1 MTRHISSIIVVFFLV
16 FQSLQAQDISK
27 LTVPTSPAFSIL
39 NHEPTAVM
47 RPTNAKS
54 IATDVLN
61 SFDKEGKLIMNLGLE
76 VAPYWL
82 KSNPRLT
89 RETYLH
95 PDMGQTFLQSLSLS
109 AATVKDSASGD
120 NKLSAG
126 FRFKLYNGE
135 PVTELEVASNELKTR
150 TTIVTVI
157 TGIKSVVGDEI
168 NTRQKA
174 IDAIVSALTRKKTP
188 QSIID
193 SLTIES
199 EVLAANYTDTNTGIK
214 DFLDQLLNDR
224 VEAYGELA
232 RKVSDLL
239 YERTGFIVEFAGAS
253 GFNTSKNNSVE
264 KIGFWGNISYSG
276 SPDNFF
282 TLTARYMFSNK
293 DSVLSNL
300 DVGIGFLKKSV
311 NYNISVEAIFRHY
324 RAEIRDRNINNLPI
338 KRIEKDFTS
347 RFAVQGSYI
356 ISKDVSVNISLGKDF
371 NSPFINRSGFF
382 SILGLNYSLFSKVPQ
397 NLK

>member
-1 MTRHISSIIVVFFLV
+1 MTRYISGIILGCFLI
-16 FQSLQAQDISK
+16 FQSLHAQDISK

-39 NHEPTAVM
+39 NYEPTAVM

-54 IATDVLN
+54 IATDILN
-61 SFDKEGKLIMNLGLE
+61 SFDKEGKLLMNLGLE

-82 KSNPRLT
+82 KSHPDLR

-95 PDMGQTFLQSLSLS
+95 PDMGQTFMQSLSLS

-135 PVTELEVASNELKTR
+135 PVKELAVASNELKTK
-150 TTIVTVI
+150 TTIVSVI
-157 TGIKSVVGDEI
+157 NGIKSIAGDDI
-168 NTRQKA
+168 NTKQKA
-174 IDAIVSALTRKKTP
+174 VDAIVSALTKKNTD

-193 SLTIES
+193 NLKREAEI
-199 EVLAANYTDTNTGIK
+199 LATNYADTNSGIR

-232 RKVSDLL
+232 KKVSDLL
-239 YERTGFIVEFAGAS
+239 YQRSGFIIEFAGAS

-264 KIGFWGNISYSG
+264 RIGFWGNVSYSV

-293 DSVLSNL
+293 DSALANL
-300 DVGIGFLKKSV
+300 DVGLGFLKKSA
-311 NYNISVEAIFRHY
+311 NYNISVEAMFRRY
-324 RAEIRDRNINNLPI
+324 RAEVRDININNFPI
-338 KRIEKDFTS
+338 TRIEKDFTS

-371 NSPFINRSGFF
+371 NSPFISRSGFF
-382 SILGLNYSLFSKVPQ
+382 SILGLNYSLFNKEPAK
-397 NLK
+397 LK